1 MITCQLSVVSRP
13 WCIEFLQ
20 RTTDNQPRTR
30 CLKVKKVKSTPR
42 QDLRKLI
49 ANFFSFIRVDIWR
62 MRLADLPFGKSF
74 LIKQLRI
81 VILALRGYDEDRCLL
96 RASSLT
102 FYTLLSIVPVAAMF
116 FGIAKG
122 FGFENRLAKELVDK
136 FPGQEQIVNQVIAFS
151 QSLLKQTQGG
161 IIAGIGMLV
170 LFWSVLKVL
179 GHIEMA
185 LNDIWGIKEHRSWG
199 RKFSDYLS
207 IMLISPILV
216 LMSGSATVFITTQV
230 EHITQRVALLG
241 VFSPLISFL
250 LQFIPYVLIW
260 VLFTIL
266 YIIMPNTKVNFKAGL
281 LGGVVAGTLYQI
293 AQWAYIS
300 FQIGAAKYNAI
311 YGSFAALPLFLM
323 WLQISWW
330 IVLFG
335 AELSFANQNVD
346 TYEFEPDCL
355 NISPG
360 FKKLLTL
367 QVAHLLIRNFS
378 DGEKPLTYSKISN
391 RLAMPVRL
399 VHNIIFDL
407 VESGLISEI
416 KTKFDKEFAYQ
427 PARDINLL
435 TIKYV
440 LEALDRNG
448 TDTVPVAKTEEYRAL
463 SDALKNFSNAMESS
477 PANKLL
483 KDI

>member
-1 MITCQLSVVSRP
+1 MKPNEKQGLG
-13 WCIEFLQ
+13 
-20 RTTDNQPRTR
+20 
-30 CLKVKKVKSTPR
+30 
-42 QDLRKLI
+42 DLI
-49 ANFFSFIRVDIWR
+49 SNFFSFIRDDIWR
-62 MRLADLPFGKSF
+62 IRLADLPFGKSF

-81 VILALRGYDEDRCLL
+81 MILAIRGFDEDRCLL

-122 FGFENRLAKELVDK
+122 FGFEKRLQTQLYER
-136 FPGQEQIVNQVIAFS
+136 FPGQEEILNQVIGFS
-151 QSLLKQTQGG
+151 NSLLEQTRGG
-161 IIAGIGMLV
+161 LIAGIGLLV

-185 LNDIWGIKEHRSWG
+185 LNHIWEIKQPRSWG

-207 IMLISPILV
+207 IMLISPILI

-230 EHITQRVALLG
+230 TQITEKIELLG
-241 VFSPLISFL
+241 YLSPLITFL
-250 LQFIPYVLIW
+250 LKFTPYVLVW

-293 AQWAYIS
+293 AQGVYIS

-323 WLQISWW
+323 WVQISWW

-335 AELSFANQNVD
+335 AELSFANQNVE
-346 TYEFEPDCL
+346 TYEYEPDSL
-355 NISPG
+355 KVSPG
-360 FKKLLTL
+360 FKKLLSL
-367 QVAHLLIRNFS
+367 QITHMLVKNFENG
-378 DGEKPLTYSKISN
+378 DKPLSDSQISS
-391 RLAMPVRL
+391 RLEMPIRL
-399 VHNIIFDL
+399 VHSILFDL
-407 VESGLISEI
+407 VEAGLISET
-416 KTKFDKEFAYQ
+416 KTKIEKEHAFQ
-427 PARDINLL
+427 PARDINKL
-435 TIKYV
+435 TIQFV
-440 LEALDRNG
+440 LAALERSG
-448 TDTVPVAKTEEYRAL
+448 TDTIPVTRTDHYQAL
-463 SDALKNFSNAMESS
+463 SDALKNFSDAMEKS

>member
-1 MITCQLSVVSRP
+1 VSVVSRP
-13 WCIEFLQ
+13 LKIVFLH
-20 RTTDNQPRTR
+20 RTTDNQPRTY
-30 CLKVKKVKSTPR
+30 CLRVHKVKPTSKQELR
-42 QDLRKLI
+42 DLI
-49 ANFFSFIRVDIWR
+49 SNFFSFLRVDIWR

-81 VILALRGYDEDRCLL
+81 IILALRGYDEDRCVL

-102 FYTLLSIVPVAAMF
+102 FYTLLSIVPIAAMF
-116 FGIAKG
+116 FGVAKG
-122 FGFENRLAKELVDK
+122 FGFEQRLQKELFAK
-136 FPGQEQIVNQVIAFS
+136 FPGQEEVLNQVIAFS
-151 QSLLKQTQGG
+151 NSLLEQTQGG

-185 LNDIWGIKEHRSWG
+185 LNDIWEIKESRSWG

-216 LMSGSATVFITTQV
+216 LLSGSVTVFITTQV

-250 LQFIPYVLIW
+250 LKFMPYVLIW

-281 LGGVVAGTLYQI
+281 VGGVVAGTLYQI
-293 AQWAYIS
+293 AQLAYIS
-300 FQIGAAKYNAI
+300 FQVGAAKYNAI

-335 AELSFANQNVD
+335 AELSFANQNVH
-346 TYEFEPDCL
+346 TYEYEPDCL

-378 DGEKPLTYSKISN
+378 DGEKPLIYSQISN

-407 VESGLISEI
+407 VESGLVSEI
-416 KTKFDKEFAYQ
+416 KTKADKEFAYQ

-440 LEALDRNG
+440 LEALERNG

-463 SDALKNFSNAMESS
+463 SAALKNFSEAMESS

>member
-1 MITCQLSVVSRP
+1 VY
-13 WCIEFLQ
+13 
-20 RTTDNQPRTR
+20 
-30 CLKVKKVKSTPR
+30 KVKPTSKQDIRELISKVF
-42 QDLRKLI
+42 
-49 ANFFSFIRVDIWR
+49 AFIRIDIWR
-62 MRLADLPFGKSF
+62 IRLADLPFGKSF

-81 VILALRGYDEDRCLL
+81 IILAFRGYNEDRCLL

-116 FGIAKG
+116 FGVAKG
-122 FGFENRLAKELVDK
+122 FGFDKRLESELYGR
-136 FPGQEQIVNQVIAFS
+136 FPGQEEVLGQVINFS
-151 QSLLKQTQGG
+151 NSLLEQTKGG
-161 IIAGIGMLV
+161 LIAGIGLLV

-185 LNDIWGIKEHRSWG
+185 LNDIWEIKKQRSWG

-216 LMSGSATVFITTQV
+216 LMSGSATVFITTHVTQ
-230 EHITQRVALLG
+230 ITQKVALLG
-241 VFSPLISFL
+241 VISPLISFFL
-250 LQFIPYVLIW
+250 KFIPYVLIW

-293 AQWAYIS
+293 AQGAYIS

-323 WLQISWW
+323 WVQISWW

-335 AELSFANQNVD
+335 AELSFANQNVH
-346 TYEFEPDCL
+346 TYEYEPDCL
-355 NISPG
+355 KVSPG
-360 FKKLLTL
+360 YKRLLTL
-367 QVAHLLIRNFS
+367 QIAHLLIKNFS
-378 DGEKPLTYSKISN
+378 NGEKPLTYSQISN
-391 RLAMPVRL
+391 HLNMPVRL

-407 VESGLISEI
+407 VESGMVSETR
-416 KTKFDKEFAYQ
+416 TKADKEFAYQ
-427 PARDINLL
+427 PARDINKM
-435 TIKYV
+435 TIQYV
-440 LEALDRNG
+440 LEALDQKG
-448 TDTVPVAKTEEYRAL
+448 TDDIPVAKTEDHQAL
-463 SDALKNFSNAMESS
+463 SDALKNFSDAMENS